1 MLGFIKNLFKKPS
14 ESVLGIDIGP
24 SSIKVVQLS
33 RKKGRAVLDT
43 YGALALGPYAGI
55 EIGRSTNLPPEKI
68 AEALV
73 DVLRESGTTTKQ
85 CGLSIPMSSSLLTLI
100 EVPAVNEAQ
109 LDQIIPIEARKYIPL
124 PISEV
129 ALDWWVVPQEQVGIA
144 TEFDS
149 GQQAQGGGPG
159 MPAAIPKVTVL
170 LVVIHNEALARAQE
184 IIRLANLE
192 ASFFEIEIFSTI
204 RSVLEHES
212 APVMIFDMGAGSTK
226 LYIVDRG
233 ILRLSHIVTRGSQ
246 DMTLA
251 ISKSLAI
258 SVEEAESLKRERG
271 IAAKPA
277 TGAPVASP
285 MPPAP
290 GTENNTL
297 ATVTSEQLAQ
307 IMLPTLNYIFS
318 EANRVLFN
326 YQKKYNKNVA
336 KVVLTGGG
344 AALKGFADVAKRE
357 MQTSV
362 EAANPFAKADAPAI
376 LQQLL
381 AQSGPE
387 FSVSIG
393 LALRRLQ
400 ELK

>member
-100 EVPAVNEAQ
+100 EVPATNEAQ

-129 ALDWWVVPQEQVGIA
+129 ALDWWVVPQEQVGIS

-149 GQQAQGGGPG
+149 GQKAPGG
-159 MPAAIPKVTVL
+159 PAAIPKITVL

-184 IIRLANLE
+184 IIRLPIFPVPITP
-192 ASFFEIEIFSTI
+192 SFLPYKSIPRIACGSRQIFSFTVFADSGTFRASE
-204 RSVLEHES
+204 RSS
-212 APVMIFDMGAGSTK
+212 ANAYS
-226 LYIVDRG
+226 
-233 ILRLSHIVTRGSQ
+233 
-246 DMTLA
+246 
-251 ISKSLAI
+251 
-258 SVEEAESLKRERG
+258 
-271 IAAKPA
+271 
-277 TGAPVASP
+277 
-285 MPPAP
+285 
-290 GTENNTL
+290 
-297 ATVTSEQLAQ
+297 ATVCS
-307 IMLPTLNYIFS
+307 P
-318 EANRVLFN
+318 
-326 YQKKYNKNVA
+326 
-336 KVVLTGGG
+336 
-344 AALKGFADVAKRE
+344 
-357 MQTSV
+357 
-362 EAANPFAKADAPAI
+362 
-376 LQQLL
+376 
-381 AQSGPE
+381 
-387 FSVSIG
+387 
-393 LALRRLQ
+393 
-400 ELK
+400 

>member
-100 EVPAVNEAQ
+100 EVPAANEAQ

-149 GQQAQGGGPG
+149 GQKAPG
-159 MPAAIPKVTVL
+159 TPATIPKITVL

-184 IIRLANLE
+184 IIRLANLD

-251 ISKSLAI
+251 ISKSLNI

-271 IAAKPA
+271 VSPAAKPGMP
-277 TGAPVASP
+277 GAAPTAAESAS
-285 MPPAP
+285 
-290 GTENNTL
+290 L
-297 ATVTSEQLAQ
+297 AAVTPEQLAQ

-344 AALKGFADVAKRE
+344 AALKGFADIAKKE
-357 MQTSV
+357 MQTAV
-362 EAANPFAKADAPAI
+362 ESANPFAKTDAPAF

>member
-1 MLGFIKNLFKKPS
+1 
-14 ESVLGIDIGP
+14 
-24 SSIKVVQLS
+24 
-33 RKKGRAVLDT
+33 
-43 YGALALGPYAGI
+43 
-55 EIGRSTNLPPEKI
+55 
-68 AEALV
+68 
-73 DVLRESGTTTKQ
+73 
-85 CGLSIPMSSSLLTLI
+85 
-100 EVPAVNEAQ
+100 
-109 LDQIIPIEARKYIPL
+109 
-124 PISEV
+124 
-129 ALDWWVVPQEQVGIA
+129 
-144 TEFDS
+144 
-149 GQQAQGGGPG
+149 
-159 MPAAIPKVTVL
+159 
-170 LVVIHNEALARAQE
+170 VVIHNEALARAQE

-212 APVMIFDMGAGSTK
+212 SPVMIFDMGAGSTK

-251 ISKSLAI
+251 ISKSLNI

-271 IAAKPA
+271 ISPAAKP
-277 TGAPVASP
+277 G
-285 MPPAP
+285 MPGVTPAAP
-290 GTENNTL
+290 GVENGSL
-297 ATVTSEQLAQ
+297 AAVTPEQLAQ

-344 AALKGFADVAKRE
+344 AALKGFADIAKKE
-357 MQTSV
+357 MQTAV
-362 EAANPFAKADAPAI
+362 ESANPFAKTDAPAF

>member
-100 EVPAVNEAQ
+100 EVPATNEAQ

-129 ALDWWVVPQEQVGIA
+129 ALDWWVVPQEQVGIS

-149 GQQAQGGGPG
+149 GQKAPGGP
-159 MPAAIPKVTVL
+159 AVIPKITVL

-212 APVMIFDMGAGSTK
+212 SPVMIFDMGAGSTK

-251 ISKSLAI
+251 ISKSLNI

-271 IAAKPA
+271 ISPAAKP
-277 TGAPVASP
+277 G
-285 MPPAP
+285 MPGVTPAAP
-290 GTENNTL
+290 GVENGSL
-297 ATVTSEQLAQ
+297 AAVTPEQLAQ

-344 AALKGFADVAKRE
+344 AALKGFADIAKKE
-357 MQTSV
+357 MQTAV
-362 EAANPFAKADAPAI
+362 ESANPFAKTDAPAF